1 MSNARTSDPGQQSP
15 GKKQPVSF
23 EIGNAK
29 DWAPTEIL
37 SRSEVYAHKP
47 VTDSDSFT
55 IEKGSDTVQH
65 QQLQVFASL
74 QQSINKEGL
83 AELGPFIKVSN
94 MVLDTKSVS
103 SAEESNAGEAL
114 KFMA

>member
-1 MSNARTSDPGQQSP
+1 MSNAKTSDPGLQSP
-15 GKKQPVSF
+15 GKKPPISF

-55 IEKGSDTVQH
+55 IEKGSDSV

-74 QQSINKEGL
+74 Q
-83 AELGPFIKVSN
+83 
-94 MVLDTKSVS
+94 
-103 SAEESNAGEAL
+103 
-114 KFMA
+114 